1 VKTDSRD
8 LSEEGAFRMA
18 VKICLAGVAGRMGQR
33 LLALAGED
41 PELEIHAAFDHPQH
55 PWVGKDLG
63 AVANGVGSGV
73 RVGAALDPQCGADV
87 LVDFTVSDAAMQHAE
102 AAWKA
107 RMPAVIGVTGFN
119 ESQKAR
125 LREMSAAMPMIVAP
139 NFSVG
144 VNVLFKAAAM
154 VARAL
159 GPEYEV
165 EILEAHHD
173 QKVDAPSGTALGLA
187 EHIAGALNRDLKQ
200 QAVYG
205 RRGLVGK
212 RPKNEIGIHALRMGD
227 VVGEHTAYFAIGGER
242 LELTHRATSRDTFA
256 RGALRAAKWLVH
268 RKKAPGMY
276 TMAQV
281 LGLD

>member
-1 VKTDSRD
+1 
-8 LSEEGAFRMA
+8 MP

-33 LLALAGED
+33 LLALARED
-41 PELEIHAAFDHPQH
+41 PELEIRGAFEHPQH
-55 PWVGKDLG
+55 PWAGKDLG
-63 AVANGVGSGV
+63 AASNLAGHGVI
-73 RVGAALDPQCGADV
+73 VGPALDPRCGADV
-87 LVDFTVSDAAMQHAE
+87 LVDFTAADAAMSHAE
-102 AAWKA
+102 AAAKA
-107 RMPAVIGVTGFN
+107 RWPAVIGTTGFN

-125 LREMSAAMPMIVAP
+125 LRELSAAIPMIVAP

-154 VARAL
+154 VAKAL

-165 EILEAHHD
+165 EIVEAHHD

-187 EHIAGALNRDLKQ
+187 EQIAAALGRDLKQ

-205 RRGLVGK
+205 RRGMTGK

-242 LELTHRATSRDTFA
+242 IELTHRASSRDTFA
-256 RGALRAAKWLVH
+256 RGALRAAKWLVSQ
-268 RKKAPGMY
+268 KKPSGMY
-276 TMAQV
+276 TMTQV
-281 LGLD
+281 LGLE